1 MYFIDRGNIKQAIT
15 YMDALIA
22 LYEENGSWETLKD
35 ELALERLALGAIEAV
50 IDVGNSMI
58 DGFIMRDPG
67 SYEDII
73 DILVD
78 EKVITEEMDQPL
90 KELVGLRKMLVR
102 EFIAVDHAEIKRVLR
117 PGGTFIILE
126 TLGTG
131 HETPFVNES
140 LVDYFTYLE
149 NEGFQKSW
157 IRTDFH
163 FKSLAEASS
172 AIGFF
177 FGDEMAQ
184 KVIDNNWVILP
195 ECTGIWWKKW

>member
-1 MYFIDRGNIKQAIT
+1 MYFIDRGKIKEAIT

-22 LYEENGSWETLKD
+22 LYEENGQWDSLKD
-35 ELALERLALGAIEAV
+35 QLALERLALGAIEAV

-102 EFIAVDHAEIKRVLR
+102 EFIAVDHAEIKRVLDAH
-117 PGGTFIILE
+117 LD
-126 TLGTG
+126 
-131 HETPFVNES
+131 S
-140 LVDYFTYLE
+140 LKQFGPKVAHYLE
-149 NEGFQKSW
+149 HELGPV
-157 IRTDFH
+157 
-163 FKSLAEASS
+163 S
-172 AIGFF
+172 AFIP
-177 FGDEMAQ
+177 EN
-184 KVIDNNWVILP
+184 DNGKN
-195 ECTGIWWKKW
+195 